1 MNPPR
6 PRGGDLP
13 PGRTVKILL
22 VDDQPKNLLALEAVL
37 DHPDYNLVMAHS
49 GDEAL
54 RRLLRDDFALILMD
68 VLMPGMDGFETAEL
82 IRQRERTRYTPI
94 IFVTAIGRSEAN
106 VARGYSAGAVDYLF
120 KPLIPAVLQ
129 SKVAAFVELFRKTEE
144 VQRQG
149 EQLRELERREH
160 EARLATAQRQLVE
173 ERRNQEMR
181 AAQLIQQKL
190 FPALP
195 PACPGFEIWGA
206 SYPADET
213 GGDYFDYVTLEN
225 FVTDII
231 VGDVSGHGYGP
242 ALIMAAT
249 RAYLR
254 ALAMTHAPF
263 ADVLGSVNRARAAD
277 VGGDHF
283 VTLLLARLD
292 PGSRSLVYTSAGH
305 MTGYILDRSGAVR
318 SELESTSIPL
328 GIDAEGEFPPASPVT
343 VHPGDLVFFY
353 TDGVVEATAPDG
365 SLFGI
370 ERALG
375 VVRSTRDESACDI
388 VRALER
394 VSRQF
399 ARHEKRH
406 DDFTA
411 VVIKAH

>member
-1 MNPPR
+1 MNAPSN
-6 PRGGDLP
+6 GGAP
-13 PGRTVKILL
+13 TSAGKINILL
-22 VDDQPKNLLALEAVL
+22 VDDQPNNLLALEAVL
-37 DHPDYNLVMAHS
+37 NDPDYNLVKAHS
-49 GDEAL
+49 GEEAL
-54 RRLLRDDFALILMD
+54 RRLLRDEFALILLD
-68 VLMPGMDGFETAEL
+68 VLMPGIDGFETAEL
-82 IRQRERTRYTPI
+82 IRQRERTRYMPI
-94 IFVTAIGRSEAN
+94 IFVTAIGHSDAH

-120 KPLIPAVLQ
+120 KPLIPEVLR

-144 VQRQG
+144 VKRQG
-149 EQLRELERREH
+149 EQVRELERREH
-160 EARLATAQRQLVE
+160 ETRLAAAERQLDE
-173 ERRNQEMR
+173 ERRQQEMR
-181 AAQLIQQKL
+181 AARVIQQRL
-190 FPALP
+190 FPARP

-213 GGDYFDYVTLEN
+213 GGDYFDYITIED

-254 ALAMTHAPF
+254 ALAMTRAEF
-263 ADVLGSVNRARAAD
+263 ADVLGIVNRVLAAD

-292 PGSRSLVYTSAGH
+292 PSSRSLIYTSAGH

-318 SELESTSIPL
+318 SELASTSIPL

-343 VHPGDLVFFY
+343 LHPGDLVLFY

-375 VVRSTRDESACDI
+375 VVRSTRGESACDI

-394 VSRQF
+394 VTRQF
-399 ARHEKRH
+399 ARQEKRH